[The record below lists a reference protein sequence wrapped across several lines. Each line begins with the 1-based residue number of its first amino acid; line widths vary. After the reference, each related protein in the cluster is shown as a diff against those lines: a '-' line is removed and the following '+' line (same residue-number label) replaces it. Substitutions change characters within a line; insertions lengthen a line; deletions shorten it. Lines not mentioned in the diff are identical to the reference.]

1 MKSTKDSKTKMKAR
15 NTANQW
21 QETATLPKSKDWS
34 WKAKKT
40 KRAGRKP
47 SLAKATKKVAKKR
60 QAVKAL
66 PAKIV
71 STITLESL
79 GLSFDPTTLIKST
92 IV

>member
-1 MKSTKDSKTKMKAR
+1 MKAR

-21 QETATLPKSKDWS
+21 QETATLPKSNDWS

-40 KRAGRKP
+40 KRARRKS
-47 SLAKATKKVAKKR
+47 SLAKTTKKVAKKR
-60 QAVKAL
+60 KTVVAA

-79 GLSFDPTTLIKST
+79 GLSFNPTTLIKST